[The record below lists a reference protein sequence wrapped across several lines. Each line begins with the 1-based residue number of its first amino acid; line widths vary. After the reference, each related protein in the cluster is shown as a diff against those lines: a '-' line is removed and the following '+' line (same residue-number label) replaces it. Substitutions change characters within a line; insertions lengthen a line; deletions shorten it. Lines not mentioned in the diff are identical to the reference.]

1 VIEQI
6 YNRYFSNDKELV
18 SFLKAI
24 TGIAPKR
31 LRLYKQVFS
40 HRSKFSEPDK
50 NNERLELLGD
60 SILDACVCDYLFKK
74 YPYKDE
80 GFITALRSKVVNR
93 RQLNELGERLGLLSK
108 LDFHKRQLGEAGKDM
123 AGNTFEALVGAL
135 YLDAGFDAT
144 KKFIQKR
151 VLTRLLDI
159 DDIEATEYD
168 YKSKLYQYSQR
179 ENKVLEFKLHE
190 QSKRSNRS
198 YFVIHVMVNDRF
210 VAAGEGYSK
219 KVAEQSAALNA
230 VNELGIAKAEPQ
242 V

>member
-1 VIEQI
+1 M
-6 YNRYFSNDKELV
+6 
-18 SFLKAI
+18 KAI

-40 HRSKFSEPDK
+40 HRSKFAEPDK

-60 SILDACVCDYLFKK
+60 SVLDACVCDYLYKK

-80 GFITALRSKVVNR
+80 GFITSLRSKVVNR
-93 RQLNELGERLGLLSK
+93 KQLNGLGERLGLLSK

-135 YLDAGFDAT
+135 YLDAGFDET
-144 KKFIQKR
+144 RKFVQKR

-159 DDIEATEYD
+159 DDIAATEYD

-179 ENKVLEFKLHE
+179 ESKALEFKLHE

-198 YFVIHVMVNDRF
+198 YFVIHVLVNDRF
-210 VAAGEGYSK
+210 VAAGEGFSK

-230 VNELGIAKAEPQ
+230 VKKMEI
-242 V
+242 VI

>member
-1 VIEQI
+1 
-6 YNRYFSNDKELV
+6 
-18 SFLKAI
+18 
-24 TGIAPKR
+24 
-31 LRLYKQVFS
+31 
-40 HRSKFSEPDK
+40 
-50 NNERLELLGD
+50 
-60 SILDACVCDYLFKK
+60 
-74 YPYKDE
+74 
-80 GFITALRSKVVNR
+80 
-93 RQLNELGERLGLLSK
+93 
-108 LDFHKRQLGEAGKDM
+108 
-123 AGNTFEALVGAL
+123 
-135 YLDAGFDAT
+135 
-144 KKFIQKR
+144 
-151 VLTRLLDI
+151 LDI